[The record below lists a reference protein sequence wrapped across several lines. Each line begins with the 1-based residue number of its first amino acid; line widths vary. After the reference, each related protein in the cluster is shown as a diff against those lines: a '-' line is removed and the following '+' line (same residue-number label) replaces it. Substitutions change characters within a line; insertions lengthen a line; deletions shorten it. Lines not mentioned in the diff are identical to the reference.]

1 MKKVLP
7 IFYLLALAASLFF
20 ASWCVLHG
28 TIHFQGDLARD
39 FLLFEEIAVTR
50 KPVLIGPRTS
60 MQGVFHGPARLYLN
74 LPVFIASGG
83 NPIASGWFWVA
94 LLAAGVW
101 VFYFIAKKLLPK
113 NAALPA
119 TALYALSIAPS
130 APYLYNP
137 YGAVFIAPL
146 FFYFFIQ
153 YIQKNSFTHLLICL
167 LLIGFTIQF
176 EMVWGVPA
184 LFVVVASA
192 FLSIFKRKQFT
203 HLFAFFILYIPFSTF
218 IFFDLRHD
226 FFQVKSFITYI
237 VGQPGTAR
245 EQIDM
250 LARIVERLKDMFL
263 VLPSYFSNNM
273 PLLSGIFACITLG
286 GLLIFRNNVTRTF
299 LLFYGVFWLLTLPL
313 KGKIYDYYYWAFLPL
328 FCLVLGALISGIFKK
343 WSSIIFAFL
352 ILLLLFFN
360 IRLVLTQNDQFFK
373 TNTGLWQFYSQQAEQ
388 IYKDANT
395 DFGWYVYTADQYA
408 YSFKYAM
415 SYMQSKYLSIRA
427 SKFEK
432 KPLTYLMIYPSDNK
446 YTNERDWKTGQVKIN
461 KKSVQVIK
469 SIGGSYVE
477 KYNLTSEEQKVQSD
491 SSLLQDLTFR

>member
-1 MKKVLP
+1 MKRIVTF
-7 IFYLLALAASLFF
+7 FYFLALAASLFF
-20 ASWCVLHG
+20 ASWCILHG

-60 MQGVFHGPARLYLN
+60 MLGVFHGPAWLYLN
-74 LPVFIASGG
+74 LPVFMLSGG
-83 NPIASGWFWVA
+83 NPVASGWFWVA
-94 LLAAGVW
+94 FLVAGVW
-101 VFYFIAKKLLPK
+101 VFHFVAKKLLPK

-119 TALYALSIAPS
+119 TALYALSIASS

-146 FFYFFIQ
+146 LFYFFIL
-153 YIQKNSFTHLLICL
+153 YKRSHSFLHLIICL
-167 LLIGFTIQF
+167 FLAGLTFQF

-184 LFVVVASA
+184 LFVIVTSA
-192 FLSIFKRKQFT
+192 FLSIFKRKQFA
-203 HLFAFFILYIPFSTF
+203 HLFAFFILLIPFSTF
-218 IFFDLRHD
+218 ILFDLRHD
-226 FFQVKSFITYI
+226 FFQTKSFITYI
-237 VGQPGTAR
+237 VGQPGKAR
-245 EQIDM
+245 EQVDM
-250 LARIVERLKDMFL
+250 LARIVERLKDMLL
-263 VLPSYFSNNM
+263 VLPSYFSHNIS
-273 PLLSGIFACITLG
+273 LLSGIFAFITLG
-286 GLLIFRNNVTRTF
+286 GLLIFRNNITGTF

-343 WSSIIFAFL
+343 RSSSIFAFL

-360 IRLVLTQNDQFFK
+360 IKLVLTQNDQFFR
-373 TNTGLWQFYSQQAEQ
+373 TNTGLWQFYSQQAEK

-415 SYMQSKYLSIRA
+415 SYVQSKYPSIRA
-427 SKFEK
+427 YKFEK

-446 YTNERDWKTGQVKIN
+446 YTNEAGWKTGQVKIN
-461 KKSVQVIK
+461 KKLVKIIK
-469 SIGGSYVE
+469 SIGGSYAE
-477 KYNLTSEEQKVQSD
+477 KYFLTEEEQAIQAD